1 MILAPLLLFFAGQQ
15 AAAVNPET
23 AESIMARVA
32 ENQDRAEQM
41 RTAFVYRQNVLVRMQ
56 RYNGKLTREED
67 SEFTVTPTLKG
78 TQKTRTHFLGKYADH
93 GKIIE
98 YDKPGYEY
106 KGTDIDG
113 QVAHELADELTA
125 DSKSK
130 DGLSRDLFPLTATEQ
145 RKYDFHL
152 EGEQDYRGTR
162 VYRITFASKKGEE
175 DGAWAG
181 EALIE
186 KQEFQP
192 ILVTTHLT
200 TKFPL
205 LVRTMLGTNLEHLGF
220 KVTYQKFDTGLW
232 FPVTYGGEFKVR
244 ALFLY
249 ARRVGVSLQN
259 SGFQHADV
267 SSAVSFETV
276 DSEK

>member
-1 MILAPLLLFFAGQQ
+1 MILAPLLLFFAGPQ
-15 AAAVNPET
+15 AASIQAET
-23 AESIMARVA
+23 AQSIMARVA
-32 ENQDRAEQM
+32 ANQDRAEQM
-41 RTAFVYRQNVLVRMQ
+41 RTAFVYHQNVLVRMQ
-56 RYNGKLTREED
+56 RYNGKMTREEY
-67 SEFTVTPTLKG
+67 SEFTVAPTPKG
-78 TQKTRTHFLGKYADH
+78 IQKTRTQFLGKYADH

-98 YDKPGYEY
+98 YDKPGYQY

-113 QVAHELADELTA
+113 QLAHQLADDLTA

-130 DGLSRDLFPLTATEQ
+130 DGVSRDLFPFTAKEQ
-145 RKYDFHL
+145 RKYDFRL
-152 EGEQDYRGTR
+152 EGEEDYRGTP
-162 VYRITFASKKGEE
+162 VYRITFASKKDEE
-175 DGAWAG
+175 DGGWAG
-181 EALIE
+181 EALID
-186 KQEFQP
+186 KQEYQP
-192 ILVTTHLT
+192 VLVTTHLAA
-200 TKFPL
+200 KIPV

-220 KVTYQKFDTGLW
+220 KITYKKFDEGLW

-259 SGFQHADV
+259 SAFQHADV